1 MDTFFEQI
9 VPIKKTA
16 KDYLAI
22 FGIWFAALLL
32 SFLAIAFLPPSVFAL
47 SIALIFIIFYG
58 AFTLSKRL
66 FIEYEY
72 IVTNGTLDVDKI
84 IAKSSRKRVMS
95 IEIKDVSSVEKYNP
109 NKKSPTGTEKEII
122 ACNKDDSNAFCLVI
136 SKEGKGKQI
145 LAFSPDDR
153 IKEGIL
159 KSLPRFLSN
168 SAFK

>member
-1 MDTFFEQI
+1 
-9 VPIKKTA
+9 
-16 KDYLAI
+16 
-22 FGIWFAALLL
+22 
-32 SFLAIAFLPPSVFAL
+32 
-47 SIALIFIIFYG
+47 
-58 AFTLSKRL
+58 
-66 FIEYEY
+66 
-72 IVTNGTLDVDKI
+72 
-84 IAKSSRKRVMS
+84 MS

-109 NKKSPTGTEKEII
+109 NKKSPVGTEKEVI